1 MRYEGKE
8 YELVKVYKDEVN
20 ELKDVLLFKCEYG
33 YYECFQYFDL
43 IDYAKE
49 IKRRIWED
57 KEVEQIREYIRQGL
71 KPKEIT
77 KKVQTENKTK
87 RDIYIKVSNELM
99 KYKRGV
105 WA

>member
-33 YYECFQYFDL
+33 YYECFQRFDL
-43 IDYAKE
+43 KKHEEE

-57 KEVEQIREYIRQGL
+57 KDIEQIRECIRQGL
-71 KPKEIT
+71 KTKEIT
-77 KKVQTENKTK
+77 KKVQAENKTK
-87 RDIYIKVSNELM
+87 HDIYIKVSNELM
-99 KYKRGV
+99 KYKRGA